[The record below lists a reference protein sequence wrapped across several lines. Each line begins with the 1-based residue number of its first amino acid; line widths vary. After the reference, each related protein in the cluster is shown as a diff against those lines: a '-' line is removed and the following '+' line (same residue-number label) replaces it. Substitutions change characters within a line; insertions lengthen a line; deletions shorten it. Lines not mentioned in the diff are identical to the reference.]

1 MAEIAASTIP
11 AFLVIL
17 LGAALFQ
24 RRFIP
29 SDTWAALQ
37 KLNYYLFL
45 PAMFVGGLAG
55 GDDFAATPLIGLIV
69 AVAFVLAAASAAVW
83 LWYVRDTRVSAL
95 GPQLLEAA
103 VRANVHYGMAISL
116 AVGGSSGLQIF
127 LIAAATY
134 LPTVVVAGGVFSQL
148 IGQRDSD
155 AEAEQEQAIATAFR
169 LLARNPIAV
178 GIVLGAGL
186 NVFGIPLAAGL
197 DELVRAGGFAA
208 IPIGLLATG
217 AALSVA
223 AAQNA
228 LEAAR
233 RTVVAVVAL
242 KLLLLPMSAGLVA
255 LIFDLSGAPAT
266 ALIVIAALPGV
277 VPRFTVVDGPAQ
289 SLLPGITTI
298 ATVLSVLTIPV
309 VLWLFS

>member
-1 MAEIAASTIP
+1 M
-11 AFLVIL
+11 
-17 LGAALFQ
+17 
-24 RRFIP
+24 
-29 SDTWAALQ
+29 
-37 KLNYYLFL
+37 
-45 PAMFVGGLAG
+45 
-55 GDDFAATPLIGLIV
+55 
-69 AVAFVLAAASAAVW
+69 
-83 LWYVRDTRVSAL
+83 
-95 GPQLLEAA
+95 
-103 VRANVHYGMAISL
+103 
-116 AVGGSSGLQIF
+116 
-127 LIAAATY
+127 
-134 LPTVVVAGGVFSQL
+134 
-148 IGQRDSD
+148 IGQRDSY

-255 LIFDLSGAPAT
+255 LVFDLSGAPAT

-277 VPRFTVVDGPAQ
+277 VPRFTVVDWPAQ

-298 ATVLSVLTIPV
+298 ATVL
-309 VLWLFS
+309 